1 MPRATGTFTVTLT
14 PQADNWNAEDT
25 SLNRMLIDKQFSGD
39 LEGTSIG
46 QMLSYRTAVDG
57 SARYVAIEKVSG
69 RLAGHTG
76 TFVLQHS
83 STMNRGIPTQSITVI
98 PDSGTGELEGISG
111 EMIIKIE
118 EGQHFYEFEY
128 EI

>member
-1 MPRATGTFTVTLT
+1 
-14 PQADNWNAEDT
+14 
-25 SLNRMLIDKQFSGD
+25 MLIDKQFAGD

-57 SARYVAIEKVSG
+57 SAGYVAIEEVSG
-69 RLAGHTG
+69 TLMGRAG

-83 STMNRGIPTQSITVI
+83 STMNRGIPSQSITVV

-111 EMIIKIE
+111 EMVIKIE
-118 EGQHFYEFEY
+118 GGQHFYEFEY